1 MAKKIAIFLV
11 SLMLLF
17 TSCSLTN
24 QVSVDFHFEEVK
36 SFTETINCLGN
47 GNFTSEIN
55 NILIDKTNPKGIY
68 VLTGSGMFKS
78 DDGCLNWK
86 MLTLPELFP
95 TNASI
100 DNYGNIYLVYF
111 DSIWASYDR
120 GIHWEKILSI
130 KGLGAFDGYK
140 FIVTFGNKLCVAAGS
155 KILESSDKGLHFKEI
170 NINIDLFRMT
180 GQTIE
185 KIYID
190 PTNPDI
196 IFVLDNQRLIFSSND
211 GSSFQLL
218 NITSNSQTYDEVW
231 DIEALKGGIIIIL
244 ATPSTPQFNSR
255 SDILLSKDYG
265 KTWKVIQE
273 DVPFSSGLIR
283 DPNNDRNLFAFGTGL
298 FELYDYGS
306 SYQYLGLSEP
316 SAIAFDCNDASHI
329 YVGTYCGKLFEKK
342 SGSGNL
348 RIIGKDDSPVTSIA
362 VSNGYIYVAKNG
374 IYRSQDQ
381 SHWEK
386 LIKKGD
392 FVVVGN
398 TSAKSVL
405 MGARN
410 GGVFTYDE
418 ASKKLTKLS
427 DEKVFSMAEDTNK
440 LNAYIGTEHG
450 VYKYSFEKGT
460 LEHLAFSDEF
470 SVVAADYANSNVIY
484 VAFGHFK
491 NGHAIYRSVDGGK
504 SWNLC
509 DDDILDIKDKNDLQN
524 LSLLDCPEEIFAN
537 GKDIYVSIL
546 PSFPGQ
552 QNMYIGYG
560 RLKGG
565 LFVSNDY
572 GKTWHYVD
580 TILKDKSFPL
590 VYVSN
595 ILEYNGKIFVAVGK
609 QFGDT
614 CNTIEYSE
622 DLNTWKDLLTGL
634 PSQYISSTYI
644 DRNTGTLYIGT
655 FGGMYKKNI
664 GDDSINEN

>member
-218 NITSNSQTYDEVW
+218 NITSNSQAYDEVW
-231 DIEALKGGIIIIL
+231 DIEALKDGVIVTL

-255 SDILLSKDYG
+255 FDLLLSKDCG
-265 KTWKVIQE
+265 KTWKVMQE
-273 DVPFSSGLIR
+273 NVPFSSGLIK
-283 DPNNDRNLFAFGTGL
+283 DPNNDKNLFAFGTGL
-298 FELYDYGS
+298 FELCDCGS
-306 SYQYLGLSEP
+306 SYQYLGLSKP

-329 YVGTYCGKLFEKK
+329 YVGTSCSKLFEKK
-342 SGSGNL
+342 AGSGNL
-348 RIIGKDDSPVTSIA
+348 RIIDKDDYPVTSIA
-362 VSNGYIYVAKNG
+362 VSDSCIYVAKNG
-374 IYRSQDQ
+374 IYKSQDQ
-381 SHWEK
+381 IYWEK
-386 LIKKGD
+386 LAEKGD
-392 FVVVGN
+392 FVIMGN
-398 TSAKSVL
+398 THHNSILIGS
-405 MGARN
+405 RD

-427 DEKVFSMAEDTNK
+427 DEKVLSMITDNNK

-460 LEHLAFSDEF
+460 LEHLAFSTEI
-470 SVVAADYANSNVIY
+470 SVVAVDYANSNVIY
-484 VAFGHFK
+484 AAFGTFD
-491 NGHAIYRSVDGGK
+491 NGHAIYRSVNGGK

-509 DDDILDIKDKNDLQN
+509 DDNILDIKDKTDLQN
-524 LSLLDCPEEIFAN
+524 LSGLDWPMVILAN
-537 GKDIYVSIL
+537 GKDIYVSIF

-552 QNMYIGYG
+552 QNMFIGYG

-565 LFVSNDY
+565 LFVSSNY
-572 GKTWHYVD
+572 GKTWHYVE
-580 TILKDKSFPL
+580 TILEGRSEPL
-590 VYVSN
+590 IYVSN
-595 ILEYNGKIFVAVGK
+595 ILEYNGKIFIALGNP
-609 QFGDT
+609 FENT
-614 CNTIEYSE
+614 CNTIEYSK
-622 DLNTWKDLLTGL
+622 DLNAWREILTESSL
-634 PSQYISSTYI
+634 EYIASTYI
-644 DRNTGTLYIGT
+644 DRDTGILYIGT
-655 FGGMYKKNI
+655 FGGIYEEEIDILSTQN
-664 GDDSINEN
+664 